1 MEKFFFM
8 TKNNEVF
15 VKINQNH
22 KKKKKNRLEIPRCV
36 ISKKKT

>member
-8 TKNNEVF
+8 TKNNQVF

-22 KKKKKNRLEIPRCV
+22 NKNKNRLEIVHV
-36 ISKKKT
+36 ISLKKNP